1 MGHSETVSG
10 LCAIAK
16 IM

>member
-1 MGHSETVSG
+1 M

-16 IM
+16 YLE

>member
-1 MGHSETVSG
+1 LRFA

-16 IM
+16 